1 MVCPTGALSEKNQ
14 TLAVKEVLG
23 QKEKTV
29 VVQYAPAITV
39 SIAEA
44 FGMSPGKDING
55 ILNALTLT
63 EFLEKFANK
72 KIKLLIINGGIC

>member
-55 ILNALTLT
+55 ILNALD
-63 EFLEKFANK
+63 FDRIFG
-72 KIKLLIINGGIC
+72 KICE